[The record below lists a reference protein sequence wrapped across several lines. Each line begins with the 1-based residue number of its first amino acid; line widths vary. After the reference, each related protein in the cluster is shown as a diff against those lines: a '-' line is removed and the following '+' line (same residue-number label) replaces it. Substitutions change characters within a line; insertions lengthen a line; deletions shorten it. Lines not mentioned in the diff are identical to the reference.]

1 MAREEL
7 RDLTDPRT
15 MRALTHPVRL
25 SLLEELA
32 QAGSLTATEAAE
44 AIGETPTT
52 CSFHLRQL
60 AKYGFVEEAGG
71 GPGRRRPWR
80 LAHVGMRFSDVQE
93 DPEASRA
100 AVGLQRFIRERHLA
114 RAAAALE
121 QRSTYAPEW
130 REPTGQSQY
139 LLHVT
144 ADELNEIDEEV
155 SAVLMRHQDRVA
167 DPGRRPAGS
176 KPVEVLLF
184 SYVLDRGR

>member
-1 MAREEL
+1 MARHEL

-32 QAGSLTATEAAE
+32 HAGSLTATEAAE

-71 GPGRRRPWR
+71 GAGRRRPWR
-80 LAHVGMRFSDVQE
+80 LAHVGMRFSDVQD

-100 AVGLQRFIRERHLA
+100 AVGLQRFLRERHLA
-114 RAAAALE
+114 RAATALE
-121 QRSTYAPEW
+121 QRATYPPEW
-130 REPTGQSQY
+130 REHTGQSQF
-139 LLHVT
+139 LLHLT
-144 ADELNEIDEEV
+144 ADELKAIDEEV
-155 SAVLMRHQDRVA
+155 AAVLMRYQDRVA
-167 DPGRRPAGS
+167 DPAERPADS
-176 KPVEVLLF
+176 KPIEVLLF
-184 SYVLDRGR
+184 SYLLDRES

>member
-1 MAREEL
+1 MSRNEI

-32 QAGSLTATEAAE
+32 HAGSLTATQAAE

-71 GPGRRRPWR
+71 GPGRQRPWR
-80 LAHVGMRFSDVQE
+80 LAHVGMRFSDHQD

-114 RAAAALE
+114 RAMAAFE
-121 QRSTYAPEW
+121 QRACYGPEW
-130 REPTGQSQY
+130 REHTGQSQF

-144 ADELNEIDEEV
+144 PEELEEIDEEV
-155 SAVLMRHQDRVA
+155 SDLLMRYQDRVA
-167 DPGRRPAGS
+167 DPDARPEGS
-176 KPVEVLLF
+176 KPVEILLF
-184 SYVLDRGR
+184 SYLVDRPR